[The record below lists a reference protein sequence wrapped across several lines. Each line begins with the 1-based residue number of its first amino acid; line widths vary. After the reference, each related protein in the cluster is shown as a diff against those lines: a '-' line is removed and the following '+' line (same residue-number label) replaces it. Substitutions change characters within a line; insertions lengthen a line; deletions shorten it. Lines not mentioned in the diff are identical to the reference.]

1 MKNIVLARID
11 DRLIHGQVVTSWVKQ
26 VNANRIIIVDDPLT
40 KDVFMQR
47 LLKAAAPSG
56 ISVSILTTEDAA
68 KFLKEDPSVGENI
81 IILVKVPEILE
92 ALIDGGV
99 LLEKIIL
106 GGMGAKEGRSR
117 FNKNVSAGAKE
128 VECIKRIL
136 EKGVSVYYQMVPGEK
151 AVDVK
156 KII

>member
-1 MKNIVLARID
+1 MRNIVLARID

-26 VNANRIIIVDDPLT
+26 TNANRIIIVDDPLT
-40 KDVFMQR
+40 KDIFIQR

-56 ISVSILTTEDAA
+56 ISVSILTTEDAV
-68 KFLKEDPSVGENI
+68 KFLKEDPSAGENI
-81 IILVKVPEILE
+81 IILVKVPEAIE

-99 LLEKIIL
+99 VLDKVIL

-117 FNKNVSAGAKE
+117 FNKNVSASSNE

-136 EKGVSVYYQMVPGEK
+136 EKGVSMYYQMVPNEK

>member
-1 MKNIVLARID
+1 MRNIVLARID

-26 VNANRIIIVDDPLT
+26 TNANRIIIVDNPLT

-56 ISVSILTTEDAA
+56 ISVSILTTEDAV
-68 KFLKEDPSVGENI
+68 KFLKEEPSAGENI
-81 IILVKVPEILE
+81 IILVKVPEAIE

-99 LLEKIIL
+99 VLDKVIL

-117 FNKNVSAGAKE
+117 FNKNVSASSKE

-136 EKGVSVYYQMVPGEK
+136 EKGVSMYYQMVPNER

>member
-1 MKNIVLARID
+1 MRNIVLARID
-11 DRLIHGQVVTSWVKQ
+11 DRLIHGQVVTSWVKKT
-26 VNANRIIIVDDPLT
+26 NANRIIIVDNPLT

-56 ISVSILTTEDAA
+56 ISVNILTTEDAV
-68 KFLKEDPSVGENI
+68 KFLKGDPAAGENV
-81 IILVKVPEILE
+81 IILVKVPEAIE

-99 LLEKIIL
+99 VLDKVIL

-117 FNKNVSAGAKE
+117 FNKNVSASSKE

-136 EKGVSVYYQMVPGEK
+136 EKGVSMYYQMVPNEK

>member
-1 MKNIVLARID
+1 MRNIVLVRID

-26 VNANRIIIVDDPLT
+26 TNANRIIIVDDTLT
-40 KDVFMQR
+40 KDVFMKR

-56 ISVSILTTEDAA
+56 ISVNIFTTEDAVQ
-68 KFLKEDPSVGENI
+68 FLKQDPDAGENI
-81 IILVKVPEILE
+81 IILAKVPEVIE

-99 LLEKIIL
+99 VLNKVIL
-106 GGMGAKEGRSR
+106 GGMGAKKGRSR
-117 FNKNVSAGAKE
+117 FNKNVSASSEE
-128 VECIKRIL
+128 VECIRRIL
-136 EKGVSVYYQMVPGEK
+136 EKGVPMYYQMVPSEK